1 MHGYNGS
8 ANVGNHC
15 VYLQSGN
22 FGWGDFFLGLI
33 LWLSMTCIW
42 WKVLLKL
49 QPMSHSLSSLEGL
62 VGGRFS
68 LRFSPLI
75 CNHPYYG
82 CVTGYSPCL
91 LYAKPQ
97 NLITLTIVWRPVWP
111 SVSVTERSWAQ
122 GPLRLV
128 PLHVSAQAQYAGYFI
143 HCNRGS

>member
-1 MHGYNGS
+1 MCLGMHGYNGS

-15 VYLQSGN
+15 VDLQSGN

-75 CNHPYYG
+75 CNHPLWLCDWIYPMAAV
-82 CVTGYSPCL
+82 CKTSESHNPNNSLTPCL
-91 LYAKPQ
+91 AFSLCYRKE
-97 NLITLTIVWRPVWP
+97 LGSGTFEI
-111 SVSVTERSWAQ
+111 
-122 GPLRLV
+122 GPT
-128 PLHVSAQAQYAGYFI
+128 A
-143 HCNRGS
+143 C